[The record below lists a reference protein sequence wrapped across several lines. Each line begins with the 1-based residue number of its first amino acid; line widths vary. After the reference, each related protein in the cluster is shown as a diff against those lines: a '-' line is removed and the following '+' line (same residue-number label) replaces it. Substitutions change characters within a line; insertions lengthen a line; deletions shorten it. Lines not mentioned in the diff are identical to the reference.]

1 MDTQKSFKERRSYG
15 TLLSIKMCVAIMTN
29 SCFHL
34 KWAKFAFICRCHFS
48 NSQKRSRGHSPRL
61 SRSAQIRSPWVGQ
74 PGKLRS
80 GFLPVLA
87 PDPAWLILA
96 GKHSPD
102 PAFCQNYYYTR
113 HCHCSA
119 EGEGRRADQI
129 GAPGQGA
136 LHHREVRGWEAAAG
150 AGQDQVPDPRPRHRG
165 RAHQDHQAPAA
176 APPRPGI
183 LPPRQRHQP
192 RPGLHAN
199 VGAVQVMKTEL
210 LMIKCFINL

>member
-15 TLLSIKMCVAIMTN
+15 TLLSIMMCVAIMTKTVVFTWN
-29 SCFHL
+29 ETNLHLFVNVSFPIRKKIKGSESSC
-34 KWAKFAFICRCHFS
+34 
-48 NSQKRSRGHSPRL
+48 L
-61 SRSAQIRSPWVGQ
+61 SLSARIRSPWVGQ

-96 GKHSPD
+96 GKHSP
-102 PAFCQNYYYTR
+102 AACQNYYYTR
-113 HCHCSA
+113 HCHFSA

-129 GAPGQGA
+129 GAPRQGA
-136 LHHREVRGWEAAAG
+136 LHHREVRGGEAAAG

-176 APPRPGI
+176 APPRPGL

-192 RPGLHAN
+192 RPRLHAN
-199 VGAVQVMKTEL
+199 VGAVQVSQ
-210 LMIKCFINL
+210 